1 MLRATFIAAC
11 LVIATL
17 IGIPLQ
23 WISIKLGLPTRRL
36 IPMVYHRICLW
47 LLGVRV
53 ELRGVPSKDRP
64 LLFIANHSS
73 WLDHLIL
80 SSTTPLVFIA
90 KKEIAGWPVFGLLAK
105 LQRSVFVDRA
115 RRQETG
121 AVNQQISS
129 RLTGGDPV
137 VLYGEGTTGD
147 GNRVLPFRSALLGAM
162 SMTVGE
168 GQTGYLQPVSI
179 AYTRLQG
186 LPMGRQH
193 RPIAAWF
200 GDTSITKHIG
210 RVLKIGGIDAVV
222 TFGPA
227 IAVTLEMDRKAVAK
241 SLELSVRQMTAD
253 ARMGRPEIS
262 RLSNGLESLSGPVS
276 TSVPLAAETR

>member
-1 MLRATFIAAC
+1 MLRATFIATC

-17 IGIPLQ
+17 IGIPMQ
-23 WISIKLGLPTRRL
+23 WISVKLGLPTRRL
-36 IPMVYHRICLW
+36 IPMYYHRICLW

-90 KKEIAGWPVFGLLAK
+90 KKEIASWPVFGLLAK

-121 AVNQQISS
+121 TVNEEISS

-193 RPIAAWF
+193 RPVAAWF

-227 IAVTLEMDRKAVAK
+227 SAVTLEMDRKAVAK
-241 SLELSVRQMTAD
+241 SLEVSVRQMTAD
-253 ARMGRPEIS
+253 ARMGRPEIAK
-262 RLSNGLESLSGPVS
+262 LSNGLESLPEPVS
-276 TSVPLAAETR
+276 TTVPLAAETR

>member
-1 MLRATFIAAC
+1 MIRATFIAT
-11 LVIATL
+11 LLILATL
-17 IGIPLQ
+17 IGVPLQ
-23 WISIKLGLPTRRL
+23 WISIKLDLPTLRL
-36 IPMVYHRICLW
+36 IPMYYHRVCLK
-47 LLGVRV
+47 LFGVRV
-53 ELRGVPSKDRP
+53 EVRGEPTEKRP

-80 SSTTPLVFIA
+80 SATTPVVFIA
-90 KKEIAGWPVFGLLAK
+90 KKEIASWPVFGLLAK

-121 AVNQQISS
+121 TVNQEIST

-147 GNRVLPFRSALLGAM
+147 GNRILPFRSALLGAM
-162 SMTVGE
+162 SMTVGKGE
-168 GQTGYLQPVSI
+168 TGYLQPVSI

-193 RPIAAWF
+193 RPVAAWF
-200 GDTSITKHIG
+200 GDTSISKHIG
-210 RVLKIGGIDAVV
+210 RVLKMGGIDAVV

-227 IAVTLEMDRKAVAK
+227 IAVTPEMDRKSVAK
-241 SLELSVRQMTAD
+241 SLEITVRRMSAA
-253 ARMGRPEIS
+253 ARQGRPEIAIS
-262 RLSNGLESLSGPVS
+262 SSNLGKAEAAVSLAP
-276 TSVPLAAETR
+276 ETR

>member
-1 MLRATFIAAC
+1 MIRAVFVTAL
-11 LVIATL
+11 LVLATL

-36 IPMVYHRICLW
+36 IPMHYHRICLK
-47 LLGVRV
+47 LFGVRV
-53 ELRGVPSKDRP
+53 EVRGAPTQERP

-80 SSTTPLVFIA
+80 SATTPVVFIA
-90 KKEIAGWPVFGLLAK
+90 KKEIASWPVFGLLAK

-115 RRQETG
+115 RRRETG
-121 AVNQQISS
+121 AVNQEIST

-162 SMTVGE
+162 SMTVGPGE
-168 GQTGYLQPVSI
+168 TGYLQPVSI
-179 AYTRLQG
+179 AYTKLQG

-193 RPIAAWF
+193 RPVAAWF
-200 GDTSITKHIG
+200 GHTSIRKHIG
-210 RVLKIGGIDAVV
+210 RVLRMGGIDAVV

-227 IAVTLEMDRKAVAK
+227 IAVTPEMDRKSVAK
-241 SLELSVRQMTAD
+241 SLELWVRRITTA
-253 ARMGRPEIS
+253 ARSGRPEIAIS
-262 RLSNGLESLSGPVS
+262 SSNLTISPAPVS
-276 TSVPLAAETR
+276 LAAETR

>member
-1 MLRATFIAAC
+1 MIRATFIATL
-11 LVIATL
+11 LVLATL

-23 WISIKLGLPTRRL
+23 WISIRLGLPSRRL
-36 IPMVYHRICLW
+36 IPMHYHRLCLK
-47 LLGVRV
+47 LFGVRV
-53 ELRGVPSKDRP
+53 EVRGAPTKDRP
-64 LLFIANHSS
+64 LLFVANHSS

-80 SSTTPLVFIA
+80 SATTPVVFIA
-90 KKEIAGWPVFGLLAK
+90 KKEIASWPVFGLLAK

-121 AVNQQISS
+121 SVNQEISA

-162 SMTVGE
+162 SLTVGPGE
-168 GQTGYLQPVSI
+168 TGYLQPVSI

-193 RPIAAWF
+193 RPVAAWF
-200 GDTSITKHIG
+200 GDTNIAGHIG
-210 RVLKIGGIDAVV
+210 RVLRMGGIDAVV

-227 IAVTLEMDRKAVAK
+227 MAVTPEMDRKHVART
-241 SLELSVRQMTAD
+241 LEQSVRRMTAA
-253 ARMGRPEIS
+253 ARLARPEIAIYH
-262 RLSNGLESLSGPVS
+262 NALEISPAAVSLAG
-276 TSVPLAAETR
+276 ETR

>member
-1 MLRATFIAAC
+1 MIRAVFVTT
-11 LVIATL
+11 LLLLATL

-23 WISIKLGLPTRRL
+23 WISIKLGLPTLRL
-36 IPMVYHRICLW
+36 IPMYYHRICLK
-47 LLGVRV
+47 LFGVRV
-53 ELRGVPSKDRP
+53 EVRGAPTPERP

-80 SSTTPLVFIA
+80 SATTPVVFIA
-90 KKEIAGWPVFGLLAK
+90 KKEIASWPVFGLLAK

-121 AVNQQISS
+121 AVNQEIST

-162 SMTVGE
+162 SMTVGPGE
-168 GQTGYLQPVSI
+168 TGYLQPVSI
-179 AYTRLQG
+179 AYTKLQG

-193 RPIAAWF
+193 RPVAAWF
-200 GDTSITKHIG
+200 GDTSIKKHIG
-210 RVLKIGGIDAVV
+210 RVLKMGGIDAVV

-227 IAVTLEMDRKAVAK
+227 MAVTPEMDRKNVAK
-241 SLELSVRQMTAD
+241 TLELSVRRMTSA
-253 ARMGRPEIS
+253 ARSGRPEIAIS
-262 RLSNGLESLSGPVS
+262 PSDLTISPAPVS
-276 TSVPLAAETR
+276 LIAETR

>member
-1 MLRATFIAAC
+1 MLRATFIATC

-23 WISIKLGLPTRRL
+23 WISIKLGLPSRRL

-53 ELRGVPSKDRP
+53 ERRGVPSKERP

-90 KKEIAGWPVFGLLAK
+90 KKEIASWPVFGLLAK

-121 AVNQQISS
+121 AVNQEISS

-179 AYTRLQG
+179 AFTRLQG

-193 RPIAAWF
+193 RPVAAWF
-200 GDTSITKHIG
+200 GDTSIAKHIG
-210 RVLKIGGIDAVV
+210 RVLRIGGIDAVV
-222 TFGPA
+222 TFGSA
-227 IAVTLEMDRKAVAK
+227 IPVTLEMDRKAVAK
-241 SLELSVRQMTAD
+241 SLELSVRQMTSD
-253 ARMGRPEIS
+253 ARMGRPEIAKIPS
-262 RLSNGLESLSGPVS
+262 DLTTVPTPVS
-276 TSVPLAAETR
+276 TTVPLAAETR

>member
-1 MLRATFIAAC
+1 MLRATFIATC
-11 LVIATL
+11 LVIATF

-36 IPMVYHRICLW
+36 IPMYYHRICLW

-53 ELRGVPSKDRP
+53 ELRGVPSNDRP

-90 KKEIAGWPVFGLLAK
+90 KKEIASWPVFGLLAK

-121 AVNQQISS
+121 AVNQEISS

-168 GQTGYLQPVSI
+168 GETGYLQPVSI

-193 RPIAAWF
+193 RPVAAWF

-241 SLELSVRQMTAD
+241 SLELSVRHMTAD
-253 ARMGRPEIS
+253 ARMGRPEIAK
-262 RLSNGLESLSGPVS
+262 LSNGLESLPEPVS

>member
-1 MLRATFIAAC
+1 MRAAFIATC
-11 LVIATL
+11 LIIATL

-23 WISIKLGLPTRRL
+23 WISVKLGLPTRRL
-36 IPMVYHRICLW
+36 IPMYYHRLCLW

-53 ELRGVPSKDRP
+53 ERRGVPSKDRP

-90 KKEIAGWPVFGLLAK
+90 KKEIASWPVFGTLAK

-121 AVNQQISS
+121 AVNSEISS

-179 AYTRLQG
+179 AFTRLQG

-193 RPIAAWF
+193 RPVAAWF

-210 RVLKIGGIDAVV
+210 RVLKVGGIDAVV

-241 SLELSVRQMTAD
+241 SLELSVRQMTSD
-253 ARMGRPEIS
+253 ARMGRPGIAKIHS
-262 RLSNGLESLSGPVS
+262 DLGNLGAP
-276 TSVPLAAETR
+276 VPLTAETR

>member
-1 MLRATFIAAC
+1 MLRATFIATC

-17 IGIPLQ
+17 IGIPMQ
-23 WISIKLGLPTRRL
+23 WISVKLGLPTRRL
-36 IPMVYHRICLW
+36 IPMYYHRICLW

-90 KKEIAGWPVFGLLAK
+90 KKEIASWPVFGLLAK

-121 AVNQQISS
+121 TVNEEISS

-193 RPIAAWF
+193 RPVAAWF

-227 IAVTLEMDRKAVAK
+227 SAVTLEMDRKAVAK
-241 SLELSVRQMTAD
+241 SLEVSVRQMTAD
-253 ARMGRPEIS
+253 ARMGRPEIAK
-262 RLSNGLESLSGPVS
+262 LSNGLEGFPGPVS
-276 TSVPLAAETR
+276 TTVPLAAETR